1 MSTDPDVSYKEMA
14 GHCEALLL
22 GKQQKMSELMSSQ
35 KKQECL
41 MTFSLQNHN
50 DEVKEMTSDSHIA
63 MDSHRVLFPG
73 YNLRLGIFI
82 LITS

>member
-1 MSTDPDVSYKEMA
+1 MA

-41 MTFSLQNHN
+41 MNFSLQNNN
-50 DEVKEMTSDSHIA
+50 DEVKDTTSDSHIS
-63 MDSHRVLFPG
+63 MGFHRVQLPG

-82 LITS
+82 LIAS